1 MSNSQENKERN
12 QKGGRQRVQNN
23 TREKWNEKVVEISRV
38 TKVCKG
44 GKKLSFKA
52 VVIIGNENGQVGV
65 GVGKADDVINAIT
78 KGITDAKRNIVKVVL
93 TKSKTIPHLTIGNF
107 GACSTLIK
115 PASQGTGV
123 IAGSATR
130 AVLELVGIK
139 NILAKQLGSGN
150 ILNNARATV
159 CALENLKTPAKVA
172 SERNLPL
179 EKFYS

>member
-107 GACSTLIK
+107 GAC
-115 PASQGTGV
+115 
-123 IAGSATR
+123 
-130 AVLELVGIK
+130 
-139 NILAKQLGSGN
+139 
-150 ILNNARATV
+150 
-159 CALENLKTPAKVA
+159 
-172 SERNLPL
+172 
-179 EKFYS
+179 